1 MLIWSVDVE
10 KWLEFTPIH
19 SRFIVVGHTVYE
31 QLGRRIRVR
40 SIERSWGEQLHHK
53 AARPFVGGSGQPLGD
68 PPQLGFFILV
78 GALAMVAIGRYLG
91 RRQPGA
97 GARTPQGWPVN
108 FAHRGGA
115 KIAPEN
121 TLEGFREGLRVGA
134 GVLELDVHATADGT
148 VVVHHDEKVDR
159 TAS

>member
-1 MLIWSVDVE
+1 MSNFIIRQQGPSSVVADNLWE
-10 KWLEFTPIH
+10 IRP
-19 SRFIVVGHTVYE
+19 S
-31 QLGRRIRVR
+31 LG
-40 SIERSWGEQLHHK
+40 SL
-53 AARPFVGGSGQPLGD
+53 
-68 PPQLGFFILV
+68 LV